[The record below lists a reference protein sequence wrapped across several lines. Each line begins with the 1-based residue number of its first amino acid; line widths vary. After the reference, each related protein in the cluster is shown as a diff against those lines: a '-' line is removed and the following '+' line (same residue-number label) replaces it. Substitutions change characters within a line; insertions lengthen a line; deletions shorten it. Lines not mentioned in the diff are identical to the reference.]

1 MIQQFTVIRETFLY
15 VIFMDLQKVYDTLV
29 L

>member
-15 VIFMDLQKVYDTLV
+15 VIFMDLQKVYDNLV